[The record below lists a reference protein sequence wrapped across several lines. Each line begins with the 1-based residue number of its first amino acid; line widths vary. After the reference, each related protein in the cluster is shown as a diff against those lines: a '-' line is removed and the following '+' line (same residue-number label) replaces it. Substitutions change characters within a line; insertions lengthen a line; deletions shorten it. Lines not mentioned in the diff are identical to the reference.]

1 MPLPVDVLIEEHK
14 LIIQPISI
22 IDKEI
27 TRIETQAVVDQN
39 VVSTTVD
46 FLRTYA
52 DRFHH
57 GKEEGILF
65 KGLSQKKLSEQD
77 HQVMTEL
84 VMEHAF
90 ARRTVKALETAKE
103 NYFLGKKEALKE
115 LLESLKALVKLY
127 PEHIKKEDTRFFYP
141 CMEYFSEAE
150 RQNMMASF
158 LTFNQNFTDKRYK
171 QIIDLL
177 H

>member
-14 LIIQPISI
+14 LIIQAIAI

-27 TRIETQAVVDQN
+27 TRIETQAIVDQN

-46 FLRTYA
+46 FLRIYA
-52 DRFHH
+52 DKFHH

-65 KGLSQKKLSEQD
+65 KALSQKKLSEQD

-90 ARRTVKALETAKE
+90 ARKTVKALETAKE
-103 NYFLGKKEALKE
+103 NYLLSKKEALKE

-127 PEHIKKEDTRFFYP
+127 PEHIKKEDTSFFYP
-141 CMEYFSEAE
+141 CMKYFSEAE

-158 LTFNQNFTDKRYK
+158 RTFNQNFTDKRYK